1 MIPRRISTRKNKKI
15 LYTAG
20 VFCGAAVW
28 YNELRKTGKPVYA
41 GNGGMNGMK
50 KTAASPD
57 IIAQVTQFLKDHPTI
72 SAFGSLLISILV
84 ATIIVFVLL
93 KLERKVARKWIDKYD
108 GINARFSE
116 KVIRFVI
123 IFMAVLWV
131 IMSNSITQ
139 SFGSSLF
146 QGTAVLAAIAGF
158 AAKPVLSDMFCGFMI
173 STTKPFNIGD
183 RIELD
188 DGTAGIVKDITIRHV
203 VLQGID
209 TLKIVIPNSEIN
221 SRRITNLSHM
231 TKTRSI
237 HFRFVVGLNTNVDE
251 AKRVIQ
257 AAVSECPWSLPRVGE
272 DYSPVYFLQ
281 FTDSGLMMATT
292 VYYAPTAPTEVVKDD
307 INSRV
312 KRALDAANIEIPYN
326 YVNVINV
333 DG

>member
-1 MIPRRISTRKNKKI
+1 
-15 LYTAG
+15 
-20 VFCGAAVW
+20 
-28 YNELRKTGKPVYA
+28 
-41 GNGGMNGMK
+41 MK
-50 KTAASPD
+50 KKNADLISQITKYMQDNPTIAAWINLVVSI
-57 IIAQVTQFLKDHPTI
+57 IIAV
-72 SAFGSLLISILV
+72 LIVLI
-84 ATIIVFVLL
+84 LL
-93 KLERKVARKWIDKYD
+93 KIERKITRKWIDKHD
-108 GINARFSE
+108 GINARFTE
-116 KVIRFVI
+116 KVIRCVI
-123 IFMAVLWV
+123 IFLAVLWV

-139 SFGSSLF
+139 SFGSSVF

-158 AAKPVLSDMFCGFMI
+158 AAKPILSDMFCGFMI

-237 HFRFVVGLNTNVDE
+237 HFRYVVGLNTKAYE

-257 AAVSECPWSLPRVGE
+257 EAISESPWSLPRVGE
-272 DYSPVYFLQ
+272 DYSPVYFLD
-281 FTDSGLMMATT
+281 FTDNGLLMATT
-292 VYYAPTAPTEVVKDD
+292 VYYAPTSPTEVVKDD

-312 KRALDAANIEIPYN
+312 KRALEAAGIEIPYN

-333 DG
+333 ES